1 MAWPS
6 GFRSANRCNSA
17 HAGPIPGAS
26 VPDQSQTTG
35 PSKTA
40 GRFFSSSSTAA
51 IAASDQLPRS
61 CRRQLEPC
69 RSSASRVMGRWLS
82 DSSAICYQEE
92 MHNDPLLQILILL
105 AASICVVAGVRKLK
119 LPAILGYLVVGM
131 LLGPHAL
138 SLAVDNET
146 TQLLADFGVVFL
158 VFTLG
163 LEFSLPRLVAMR
175 WEVLGVGGAQVL
187 ITTGVVAAIVL
198 AVFHTA
204 PAIAVVI
211 GGAVAMSST
220 AIIISQLTEQ
230 SENNRTHGRVSVAIC
245 LFQDLSF
252 PLFLALISALAGG
265 GAGADLQ
272 QIAAAVG
279 SGVLALLLVLAAG
292 RWLLRPLFLLIA
304 SVRSAE
310 LFSLAVLLAVLASAW
325 ATHKVGL
332 SLALGAFLAGMMLAE
347 TEFRHQVEATIRS
360 YKEVLLG
367 LFFITVGMLLDV
379 RLLFRDLALVTALLI
394 GMLVLKAAVVT
405 LVAEPATKS
414 WFKSLRTGVVVAQ
427 GGEFGF
433 ALLTLSLRHEL
444 LDPAI
449 VQPLLAATVLSMV
462 LSPLLI
468 RQNRR
473 ITRTLLRESGRPTT
487 AALRETQAT
496 LAVAEREHVVI
507 CGFGRVGQN
516 IARGLEQTGFEY
528 LALDVDPYRI
538 RVGRQAGDPV
548 IYGDAGQVKVLE
560 NVGLNR
566 ANCIV
571 ITFADPEVALRILRS
586 VRELRIDV
594 PVLVRTQDDSKLEE
608 LQKAGATEVVPE
620 TFEAA
625 LMLLSHLLLLL
636 KLPVPRVIRTVN
648 DIRSDR
654 YGMLRQYFPAAGA
667 EPLDDSHAF
676 REELHSVILPPHA
689 WAVGRSI
696 AELAARGARASVSA
710 VRRDGIVGREP
721 SADPLLKEG
730 DVVVVCGTPED
741 VEHAET
747 LLLMG

>member
-1 MAWPS
+1 
-6 GFRSANRCNSA
+6 
-17 HAGPIPGAS
+17 
-26 VPDQSQTTG
+26 
-35 PSKTA
+35 
-40 GRFFSSSSTAA
+40 
-51 IAASDQLPRS
+51 
-61 CRRQLEPC
+61 
-69 RSSASRVMGRWLS
+69 
-82 DSSAICYQEE
+82 

-105 AASICVVAGVRKLK
+105 AASVVVVAGVRRLA

-187 ITTGVVAAIVL
+187 ATTALVATGAITLFGI
-198 AVFHTA
+198 A
-204 PAIAVVI
+204 PAVAVVI
-211 GGAVAMSST
+211 GGALAMSST
-220 AIIISQLTEQ
+220 AITMSLLTEQ
-230 SENNRTHGRVSVAIC
+230 SENNRTHGRLSMAIC

-252 PLFLALISALAGG
+252 PLFLALVSALTGR
-265 GAGADLQ
+265 GASAAPMH
-272 QIAAAVG
+272 IAAAVG
-279 SGVLALLLVLAAG
+279 TAILALLLVLAAG
-292 RWLLRPLFLLIA
+292 RWLLRPLFLAIA

-325 ATHKVGL
+325 ATRAVGL

-360 YKEVLLG
+360 YREVLLS

-379 RLLFRDLALVTALLI
+379 RLLFRDLGLVTAILA

-405 LVAEPATKS
+405 VVAEPATKS
-414 WFKSLRTGVVVAQ
+414 WFKSLRTGVVVAE

-433 ALLTLSLRHEL
+433 ALLTLLLRREL
-444 LDPAI
+444 LDPSI

-462 LSPLLI
+462 LSPFVI
-468 RQNRR
+468 RHNRR
-473 ITRTLLRESGRPTT
+473 ITRALLGESGPPHSE
-487 AALRETQAT
+487 AMRETQAT
-496 LAVAEREHVVI
+496 LAVAERDHVVI

-516 IARGLEQTGFEY
+516 IARVLEQTGFEY
-528 LALDVDPYRI
+528 IALDLDPYRI

-548 IYGDAGQVKVLE
+548 IYGDAGEVKMLE
-560 NVGLNR
+560 NVGVAR
-566 ANCIV
+566 ASCVV
-571 ITFADPEVALRILRS
+571 ITFASPEVALRILRS
-586 VRELRIDV
+586 IRELRIDV

-608 LQKAGATEVVPE
+608 LQAAGATEVVPE
-620 TFEAA
+620 TFEAS

-636 KLPVPRVIRTVN
+636 KLPVSRVIRTVN
-648 DIRSDR
+648 DIRSHR
-654 YGMLRQYFPAAGA
+654 YGMLRQYFRAADA
-667 EPLDDSHAF
+667 EILDDSHAF

-689 WAVGRSI
+689 WAVGRTI
-696 AELAARGARASVSA
+696 AELADRGSKAVVSA

-721 SADPLLKEG
+721 GPDTIFKVG
-730 DVVVVCGTPED
+730 DVVVVCGTPQA